1 MARDKKPERKVTCTI
16 GTIHGYLNTDKS
28 KIAATISWNNGSPK
42 FNIRDCFFDDQDA
55 LQIRKG
61 IALDQSEVEKLTDI
75 LNEQR
80 QSGKLPKVTIAG
92 TAVVDFNKIF
102 SEAEGIVEAREEG
115 HTTQDGFIVLRRR
128 PGVKL
133 WTEKKG

>member
-1 MARDKKPERKVTCTI
+1 MAKDHKPERKITCNITA
-16 GTIHGYLNTDKS
+16 IHGYLNGDRT
-28 KIAATISWNNGSPK
+28 KIAATLAWNSGTPK
-42 FNIRDCFFDDQDA
+42 FNIRDCFFDDKDE

-75 LNEQR
+75 LMEQQR
-80 QSGKLPKVTIAG
+80 AGKLPKVAISGA
-92 TAVVDFNKIF
+92 AVVDFNKIF

-115 HTTQDGFIVLRRR
+115 HTTKDGFIVLRRR

-133 WTEKKG
+133 WPDKK